1 MPHLVCERSMNALHT
16 NVCDHIMRNSICIV
30 GFVRKS
36 FCFFGYC
43 NISLFLGGKYEP
55 YLSDNAYK
63 IHMKLTIKAMS
74 KSDFGV
80 YKCVSK
86 NSLGDTDG
94 TIKVYREYLLFILFR

>member
-1 MPHLVCERSMNALHT
+1 MWNRC
-16 NVCDHIMRNSICIV
+16 
-30 GFVRKS
+30 FVWELFWNYFGES
-36 FCFFGYC
+36 YNFCV
-43 NISLFLGGKYEP
+43 ISGGKYEP

-63 IHMKLTIKAMS
+63 IHMKLTIKAMG